1 MRIAHA
7 ALAASAF
14 LVFFPIGGV
23 IIRIWDPRVERY
35 SYIVWIHAVLQGV
48 GYVLFTA
55 AAGMG
60 IYMAKHLH
68 AVSGDFAADWAL
80 GLHIQELTNI
90 LQLGQYHPIIG
101 LSVFILMALQPLT
114 ELLNHYLFERY
125 PRVRYVG
132 YVHVW
137 LGRLLLTLGIIN
149 GGLGFHFADS
159 IPGPQWPRWPKIAYG
174 AIATMTWII
183 YVAIIIVWTKF
194 NDTEAVDEVGDEEA
208 VPRATTAEV
217 NAASSSDPN
226 TTADVDETQ
235 DILGPTKDTEQEA
248 RSKAL

>member
-7 ALAASAF
+7 VLAASAF
-14 LVFFPIGGV
+14 LVFFPVGGV

-68 AVSGDFAADWAL
+68 AVSGDFPAGL
-80 GLHIQELTNI
+80 GGCLTNQYF
-90 LQLGQYHPIIG
+90 QLRKYHPIIG
-101 LSVFILMALQPLT
+101 MSLFILMALQPLT

-125 PRVRYVG
+125 PRIRYVG

-137 LGRLLLTLGIIN
+137 LGRLLITLGIVN

-174 AIATMTWII
+174 AVATLTWII

-194 NDTEAVDEVGDEEA
+194 DGAEALGAVGDEEA
-208 VPRATTAEV
+208 LPRATTTTEV
-217 NAASSSDPN
+217 NAASSSGPN
-226 TTADVDETQ
+226 TTADVNQSQ
-235 DILGPTKDTEQEA
+235 DILQPNKDTKQEL
-248 RSKAL
+248 RSTAL